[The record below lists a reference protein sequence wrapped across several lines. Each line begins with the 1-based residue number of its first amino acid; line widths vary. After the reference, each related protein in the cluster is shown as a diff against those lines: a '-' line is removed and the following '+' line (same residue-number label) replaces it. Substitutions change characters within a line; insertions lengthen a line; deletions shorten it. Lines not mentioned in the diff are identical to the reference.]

1 MDHNQCQDVAEL
13 AQLVSLCMFYTTQK
27 LHRVFNT
34 QSDILP
40 ALLLFVSD
48 SVTPISRNIMAVNPS
63 FSLPCISLDSLF
75 LVGKLVS

>member
-13 AQLVSLCMFYTTQK
+13 AQIVSLYMFYTTQK

-48 SVTPISRNIMAVNPS
+48 SVTPI
-63 FSLPCISLDSLF
+63 
-75 LVGKLVS
+75 